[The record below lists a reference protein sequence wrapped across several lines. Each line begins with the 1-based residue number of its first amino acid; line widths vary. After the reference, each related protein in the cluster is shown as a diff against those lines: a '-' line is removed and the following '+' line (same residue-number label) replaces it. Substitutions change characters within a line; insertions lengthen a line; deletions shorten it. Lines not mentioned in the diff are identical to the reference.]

1 MKEGNLK
8 RVIQICDLLEDHRKE
23 IKRIKNMRKVR
34 YARINIYVLE
44 NGREIDRDINLD
56 VLGED
61 ILKFILNQKRL
72 YLQSR
77 IIELEAELR
86 NL

>member
-1 MKEGNLK
+1 MKEENLK

-34 YARINIYVLE
+34 YARISIYALE

-77 IIELEAELR
+77 ITELEAELR

>member
-1 MKEGNLK
+1 MKEKNLK
-8 RVIQICDLLEDHRKE
+8 RATQICDLLEAYRIE

-44 NGREIDRDINLD
+44 NAREIDKEINLEP
-56 VLGED
+56 LGED
-61 ILKFILNQKRL
+61 ILKFILNQKCL
-72 YLQSR
+72 YIQSR
-77 IIELEAELR
+77 ITELEAELR

>member
-1 MKEGNLK
+1 MKEVNLK

-23 IKRIKNMRKVR
+23 IKRIKNMRKIR
-34 YARINIYVLE
+34 YARMSIYVLE
-44 NGREIDRDINLD
+44 NGRDIDREINLEP
-56 VLGED
+56 LGED

-72 YLQSR
+72 YIQSR
-77 IIELEAELR
+77 ITELEAELR

>member
-23 IKRIKNMRKVR
+23 IKRIKNMRKIR
-34 YARINIYVLE
+34 YARISIYALE

-77 IIELEAELR
+77 ITELEAELR